1 MPIKRL
7 LFNQLSE
14 RLQPNKVLILKGP
27 RRVGKTVLLKEIALT
42 LPQEKT
48 EFLNG
53 EDVPTQEFLGKRS
66 IAHFKNSLGSKKYI
80 LIDEAQKVPGIGE
93 TLKLMV
99 DSLEGIHII
108 ISGSSSFDIQNRT
121 GEPLTGRGI
130 SFMIYPVCEQ
140 EIRPY
145 EKISEHEDQLILRMV
160 YGNYPELFSIPD
172 LKLKEEYLREL
183 VSNLLMKDI
192 LSLENIRNSS
202 KLMNLLRLVAFQ
214 IGSEVSYHELGKQLA
229 MSKNTVERYLDLL
242 AKVFILY
249 KVEGFSKNLRKEIVK
264 NVRWYFYDNGIR
276 NAVISN
282 FTPLSNRD
290 DVGKLWENYIIAERL
305 KYQAYNRMAVNNFF
319 WRTYD
324 QQEIDWVEEREGKL
338 FGYEM
343 KWAAKKVKAPGS
355 WTKNYPEASFKVISK
370 DNYLDFVS

>member
-1 MPIKRL
+1 MSIKRL
-7 LFNQLSE
+7 LFNQLKD
-14 RLQPNKVLILKGP
+14 RLQPNKVLILKGS
-27 RRVGKTVLLKEIALT
+27 RRVGKTVLLKKIAAT
-42 LPQEKT
+42 LPPEKT

-53 EDVPTQEFLGKRS
+53 EDLPTQDFLSKRS

-80 LIDEAQKVPGIGE
+80 LIDEAQKVPDIGE

-99 DSLEGIHII
+99 DSLEGVHII
-108 ISGSSSFDIQNRT
+108 ISGSSSFDIQNKT
-121 GEPLTGRGI
+121 GEPLTGRSI
-130 SFMIYPVCEQ
+130 SFMLYPISEQ

-145 EKISEHEDQLILRMV
+145 EKIQEHEDNLLLRLV
-160 YGNYPELFSIPD
+160 YGSYPELLSIPD
-172 LKLKEEYLREL
+172 LKFKEEYLREL

-192 LSLENIRNSS
+192 LSLDSIRNSS
-202 KLMNLLRLVAFQ
+202 KLVNLLRLVAFQ
-214 IGSEVSYHELGKQLA
+214 IGNEISYHELGKQLA

-242 AKVFILY
+242 AKVFIVY

-282 FTPLSNRD
+282 FTTLSNRD
-290 DVGKLWENYIIAERL
+290 DVGKLWENYMLAERL
-305 KYQAYNRMAVNNFF
+305 KYQAYNRIAVNNFF

-338 FGYEM
+338 FGFEM
-343 KWAAKKVKAPGS
+343 KWAAKKIKAPGS
-355 WTKNYPEASFKVISK
+355 WIKNYPEASFQVISK
-370 DNYLDFVS
+370 DNYLDFVT